1 MLDDD
6 NFQALSDL
14 MSAMLFVFIITLVAY
29 IINFSSN
36 RDMTQTVGEELVN
49 THVKIS
55 KLVKSV
61 SRRLNYHDIDHSID
75 MENGIISISS
85 DRLGFAAGEH
95 ELSSIA
101 QTTISLIKR
110 AIFSEIKCDK
120 KEYSQFNRCDEGFI
134 EELDTIFVEGHTDN
148 VPFRPRNG
156 LRDNVDLSLLRAASV
171 IKMINSAEEITQI
184 FVPVGYG
191 EARPLVKHVDAT
203 ADAANRRISLRFSL
217 KQPWRHFV
225 DDK

>member
-29 IINFSSN
+29 IINFSAN
-36 RDMTQTVGEELVN
+36 RDLTQTVGEELVN
-49 THVKIS
+49 TNVKIS
-55 KLVKSV
+55 RLVQSV
-61 SRRLNYHDIDHSID
+61 SRRLTYHDIEHSID
-75 MENGIISISS
+75 MENGIISVSS
-85 DRLGFAAGEH
+85 DRLGFAVGEH
-95 ELSSIA
+95 ELSLIA

-120 KEYSQFNRCDEGFI
+120 KEYSKLNRCEGGVI

-171 IKMINSAEEITQI
+171 IKMINSSEEITQI

-191 EARPLVKHVDAT
+191 EERPLVKHVDPT

-225 DDK
+225 NDK